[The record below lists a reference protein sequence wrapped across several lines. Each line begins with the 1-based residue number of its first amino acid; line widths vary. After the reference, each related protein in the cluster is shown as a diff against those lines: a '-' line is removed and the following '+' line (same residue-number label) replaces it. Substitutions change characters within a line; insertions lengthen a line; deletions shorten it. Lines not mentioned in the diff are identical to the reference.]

1 MAAFQPIQ
9 PPTTEVPPLKDS
21 EHIKDTIVAVEEQP
35 EQGAAAVE
43 VAKYDDE
50 EVPSL
55 KQEDAPVSLQPTEV
69 EVTKVPVPEVHG
81 AVLETPS
88 FEAPTTD
95 LATKDVTLSADTTK
109 ISRFQRRLLLT
120 ATTCR
125 TAVSPRHPSRA
136 PPLPLP
142 TEWTRFMASQ
152 PPRTKQA
159 RSPPPKAVTRMKLP
173 RERWRPAS
181 STRRSTPPSPTQ
193 F

>member
-69 EVTKVPVPEVHG
+69 GQIFRTIFEAVLNLYDNQVEVTKVPVPEVHG

-88 FEAPTTD
+88 FEVGN
-95 LATKDVTLSADTTK
+95 LAVEFHVAWLTVFLSGPYYGPRDQGNTLSSFLHPAVTLTY
-109 ISRFQRRLLLT
+109 
-120 ATTCR
+120 
-125 TAVSPRHPSRA
+125 
-136 PPLPLP
+136 
-142 TEWTRFMASQ
+142 FMY
-152 PPRTKQA
+152 
-159 RSPPPKAVTRMKLP
+159 V
-173 RERWRPAS
+173 
-181 STRRSTPPSPTQ
+181 
-193 F
+193 